1 MRGAH
6 ARKLTPRHR
15 RTASNPGKSPLY
27 PLSFSLSR
35 ALTRLRDFFFSRD
48 FLRFAFTHQKIPA
61 PAADRD
67 RTSPVHSPARVQA
80 ATCLSQLAH
89 PSADDQ
95 LERKRCSHS
104 SNEKAPVL
112 SLSPQCLPSHT
123 ATPEQRFP
131 QQNFFFHSNSCWSE
145 PRCGKNPTPIPHQCC
160 GCGAQ
165 VWENSSHG

>member
-1 MRGAH
+1 VETGRYQASRPVRSGTACFTPVVSGFSPPFLWCWVSFARAFLLGRLYKFSPPLYFTLRARHVRGAH

-67 RTSPVHSPARVQA
+67 RTSPVHSPVRVQA
-80 ATCLSQLAH
+80 ATCLSQLA
-89 PSADDQ
+89 
-95 LERKRCSHS
+95 RR
-104 SNEKAPVL
+104 
-112 SLSPQCLPSHT
+112 
-123 ATPEQRFP
+123 
-131 QQNFFFHSNSCWSE
+131 
-145 PRCGKNPTPIPHQCC
+145 I
-160 GCGAQ
+160 
-165 VWENSSHG
+165 